1 MSYDVCPQ
9 TKNLLKI
16 LKPKCIM
23 EPDSTTYP
31 ETKDTCTVENNRRFS
46 IGSTIA
52 KSFGL
57 SYFSIL
63 LYFVIS
69 ACFFYLCVKMMD
81 AVNIVNEVQQL
92 IMLLVGIC
100 AGFLGFVIFKKSF
113 H

>member
-1 MSYDVCPQ
+1 
-9 TKNLLKI
+9 
-16 LKPKCIM
+16 M
-23 EPDSTTYP
+23 EPDRNMYP
-31 ETKDTCTVENNRRFS
+31 ESTDDSTVKREGRFS
-46 IGSTIA
+46 IGSTIT

-81 AVNIVNEVQQL
+81 AVNIVNAVQEF
-92 IMLLVGIC
+92 IMLLVGVC
-100 AGFLGFVIFKKSF
+100 TGFLGFFIFRKSF

>member
-1 MSYDVCPQ
+1 
-9 TKNLLKI
+9 
-16 LKPKCIM
+16 M

-31 ETKDTCTVENNRRFS
+31 ETKENCTVKNSRRFS
-46 IGSTIA
+46 IGAAIT

-81 AVNIVNEVQQL
+81 AVNIINEVQEL

-100 AGFLGFVIFKKSF
+100 TGFLGFFIFKKSF